1 MKNSDFITLHLPSQ
15 KESVISPDDY
25 DLIKKGA
32 GIINLARGGVLDEK
46 VLLEKLDNYH
56 LAFACLDVYENEPNP
71 SMHILMHPKISHSP
85 HIGAVTKEAQNRV
98 GDELALQIIQI
109 FKK

>member
-1 MKNSDFITLHLPSQ
+1 
-15 KESVISPDDY
+15 
-25 DLIKKGA
+25 
-32 GIINLARGGVLDEK
+32 
-46 VLLEKLDNYH
+46 
-56 LAFACLDVYENEPNP
+56 
-71 SMHILMHPKISHSP
+71 MHPKISHSP